1 MTTDELIALLE
12 PEIQP
17 IKPDDTMA
25 EAGRKALLPDLVKM
39 LKHEAGSRTGEDIE
53 DVHDMRVSIRRI
65 RSTLRLL
72 NEYYKPKAIDPYN
85 QQLRRV
91 ARALGTVRDLDVL
104 IDNLTGFAA
113 TLPDD
118 RKAALQPVIVKLDS
132 ERAAARKDLNKLFD
146 KKSYQRFVEDFG
158 KFLTTENAGA
168 RSLDGDLA
176 PVQVRHLLPT
186 LIYDHLGHVRAYD
199 SVIADADATTLHALR
214 IEFKRLRYAV
224 TLFSDILG
232 STIKNFIEELKA
244 IQDHLGQL
252 NDISTAEAR
261 LTELIDS
268 LEPDEAAPAI
278 EVLRDYMNHLKSKE
292 TALRTAMPEIWTRF
306 NSKTVQK
313 HLASAIAAL

>member
-1 MTTDELIALLE
+1 MTTDELIAVLE
-12 PEIQP
+12 PQIQP

-72 NEYYKPKAIDPYN
+72 SNYYKPSAIAPYN
-85 QQLRRV
+85 RQLSRI
-91 ARALGTVRDLDVL
+91 ARTLGVVRDLDVL
-104 IDNLTGFAA
+104 IDNLMGYAA
-113 TLPDD
+113 TLPEDQH
-118 RKAALQPVIVKLDS
+118 AALQPVLNKLNR
-132 ERAAARKDLNKLFD
+132 ERDTARKDLNKLFD
-146 KKSYQRFVEDFG
+146 KKTYRRFLEDFG
-158 KFLTTENAGA
+158 KFLTTAKAGA
-168 RSLDGDLA
+168 RSLEGDLA

-199 SVIADADATTLHALR
+199 SAIGKADATTLHALR

-224 TLFSDILG
+224 SLFSEILG
-232 STIKNFIEELKA
+232 STIKNFIDELKTA
-244 IQDHLGQL
+244 QDHLGNL

-261 LTELIDS
+261 LNELIDS
-268 LEPDEAAPAI
+268 LEPDEAGPAI
-278 EVLRDYMNHLKSKE
+278 EILRAYITYLKSKE
-292 TALRTAMPEIWTRF
+292 TALRTGMSEVWTRF

-313 HLASAIAAL
+313 HLASAITAL

>member
-12 PEIQP
+12 PQIQP

-39 LKHEAGSRTGEDIE
+39 IKHEAGSRTGEDIE
-53 DVHDMRVSIRRI
+53 DVHDMRVSIRRM

-85 QQLRRV
+85 QHLRRV
-91 ARALGTVRDLDVL
+91 ARALGTVRDLDVM

-118 RKAALQPVIVKLDS
+118 RKAALQPVIAKLDG
-132 ERAAARKDLNKLFD
+132 ERNAARKDLNKLFD

-158 KFLTTENAGA
+158 KFLTTEKAGA

-186 LIYDHLGHVRAYD
+186 IVYDHLGHVRAYD

-278 EVLRDYMNHLKSKE
+278 EVLRDYITHLQSKE

>member
-1 MTTDELIALLE
+1 MTTDELIALLD
-12 PEIQP
+12 PQIQP

-118 RKAALQPVIVKLDS
+118 RKAALQPVIVKLDG

-146 KKSYQRFVEDFG
+146 KKNYQRFVEDFG

-186 LIYDHLGHVRAYD
+186 LVYDHLGHVRAYD
-199 SVIADADATTLHALR
+199 SVIADADATALHALR

-224 TLFSDILG
+224 TLFSEILG

-278 EVLRDYMNHLKSKE
+278 EVLRDYINHLQSKE